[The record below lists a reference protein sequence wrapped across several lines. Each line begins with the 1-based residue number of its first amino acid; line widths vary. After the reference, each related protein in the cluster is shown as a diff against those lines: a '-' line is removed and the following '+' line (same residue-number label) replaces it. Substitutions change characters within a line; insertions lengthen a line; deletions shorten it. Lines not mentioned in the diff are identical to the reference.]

1 MYNQHKIL
9 RVFQLINLL
18 KVKPGKSIRS
28 LAKTLAIDNR
38 TIYRYL
44 DLLREIGFEL
54 EKDAYNRY
62 FIPDESGATTFTLSP
77 EELAVVKKLL
87 LTAGKDH
94 ILKDSILKKL
104 YMHSDIH
111 IQSGQIVKAHLSSL
125 VEKLGEAV
133 AKGKQV
139 VLKKYHSANTNTID
153 DRIVE
158 PIHFTDNYQNL
169 VAFEVASKQVKYFN
183 IERIKALEILPK
195 AIQHADLHKTSK
207 PDVFGFGESGQTHDV
222 HMWLSLRAYVF
233 LKEEYP
239 LTIPYLKYDKK
250 RDQYRL
256 QVTVNNLAPVQR
268 FVKGLEG
275 EIEIVK

>member
-9 RVFQLINLL
+9 RVLQLINLL

-62 FIPDESGATTFTLSP
+62 FIPDESGATAFTLSP

-133 AKGKQV
+133 AKGK
-139 VLKKYHSANTNTID
+139 
-153 DRIVE
+153 
-158 PIHFTDNYQNL
+158 
-169 VAFEVASKQVKYFN
+169 
-183 IERIKALEILPK
+183 
-195 AIQHADLHKTSK
+195 
-207 PDVFGFGESGQTHDV
+207 
-222 HMWLSLRAYVF
+222 
-233 LKEEYP
+233 
-239 LTIPYLKYDKK
+239 
-250 RDQYRL
+250 
-256 QVTVNNLAPVQR
+256 
-268 FVKGLEG
+268 
-275 EIEIVK
+275 